1 MDFSSLYFIFAK
13 TINSMKD
20 QEIRKKA
27 IERLVE
33 CGVKPSVQRI
43 EIMSYLMTHFT
54 HPTVEEVYK
63 ALCPK
68 IKTLSRTT
76 VYNTLRLFSERKAA
90 LMITIDEHRVCYDGD
105 THPHVHFYCKE
116 CGRVI
121 DFMDEPAPVMTRQ
134 REIQGNLVDEMQ
146 LYYKGVCGECLAAR
160 QEQKIG

>member
-1 MDFSSLYFIFAK
+1 
-13 TINSMKD
+13 MKD

-27 IERLVE
+27 IERLAE
-33 CGVKPSVQRI
+33 GGVKPSVQRI

-146 LYYKGVCGECLAAR
+146 LYYKGVCSECLAAR